1 MQKYNSID
9 IAKIF
14 CALLVVAIHVPPIG
28 GFVYENVR
36 YDFVR
41 HCYARVAVPLFFVI
55 SGFLLFKKVDIYA
68 LSLDPIKK
76 YLRKIIR
83 LCFIWYIIYTPL
95 LLSGCW
101 HNGRSFVID
110 SFVYIR
116 NFFLIGDLHLWYLQA
131 LIVSVAL
138 LAFLLYKKYPLKK
151 IALLVT
157 LLYIIGV
164 LGDSWYGLI
173 SPFKSKIPGFM
184 FAIKCYKIL
193 FVNINNAFFEGLF
206 FIFIGLCFA
215 HFPFNIS
222 SKKKVLGLLFSLI
235 LLILEYTFVHYK
247 GLTRCSILYF
257 SLVPVVV
264 FVFSIVKDLRLKDSP
279 MYKMFRNV
287 SALVFYIHIWI
298 RIFASLFL
306 KYFSI
311 HFLMDYY
318 LTTVVMSIAVSI
330 CIIKLSET
338 KYFVF
343 LKKAY

>member
-9 IAKIF
+9 LAKFF
-14 CALLVVAIHVPPIG
+14 CSLLVVAIHVPPIS
-28 GFVYENVR
+28 GFVYENVK

-41 HCYARVAVPLFFVI
+41 HCFARIAVPLFFVI

-83 LCFIWYIIYTPL
+83 LYFIWYIIYTPL
-95 LLSGCW
+95 LLSGYW

-138 LAFLLYKKYPLKK
+138 LAFLLYKKISLKK

-164 LGDSWYGLI
+164 LGDSWYGII

-193 FVNINNAFFEGLF
+193 FVNIYNAFFEGLF

-222 SKKKVLGLLFSLI
+222 SKKKYSDCF
-235 LLILEYTFVHYK
+235 FH
-247 GLTRCSILYF
+247 
-257 SLVPVVV
+257 
-264 FVFSIVKDLRLKDSP
+264 
-279 MYKMFRNV
+279 
-287 SALVFYIHIWI
+287 
-298 RIFASLFL
+298 
-306 KYFSI
+306 
-311 HFLMDYY
+311 
-318 LTTVVMSIAVSI
+318 
-330 CIIKLSET
+330 
-338 KYFVF
+338 
-343 LKKAY
+343 